1 MSFGADI
8 AEFVNQQ
15 LHHFGFNTEYIVS
28 ELIVSVLIFLFFIL
42 VGWIVYRLFEHYLVG
57 FAHKTK
63 TKLDDE
69 ILKNI
74 KKPIYA
80 FVFIFGARYALEFL
94 SFIQEYSHIMNSMF
108 YFAEIFLIAFIITRV
123 INVLLAW
130 YAERRSGEKMS
141 EHFIYVIRNMI
152 NGLVALFAFLFILW
166 IFEIDLSGAIVGL
179 GVGGIII
186 GFALQSVLVDFFSA
200 FSIYFDRPFEIGDF
214 VVIGEY
220 SGTIK
225 KITLKSTRIK
235 LLQGEE
241 LVMSNTVLSSS
252 SVRNY
257 KKMRRRRISF
267 SFGVTYDTDIDK
279 LKKIPE
285 IIKSIIDRK
294 KLKHL
299 DQLDR
304 VHFTEFGD
312 FSLKFEIVYYMNTQ
326 DYVKY
331 RDTQQSINFG
341 IREAFEKEGIEMA
354 FPTQTIHL
362 GKNET

>member
-1 MSFGADI
+1 M
-8 AEFVNQQ
+8 
-15 LHHFGFNTEYIVS
+15 
-28 ELIVSVLIFLFFIL
+28 
-42 VGWIVYRLFEHYLVG
+42 
-57 FAHKTK
+57 
-63 TKLDDE
+63 
-69 ILKNI
+69 
-74 KKPIYA
+74 
-80 FVFIFGARYALEFL
+80 ARA
-94 SFIQEYSHIMNSMF
+94 
-108 YFAEIFLIAFIITRV
+108 A
-123 INVLLAW
+123 
-130 YAERRSGEKMS
+130 
-141 EHFIYVIRNMI
+141 
-152 NGLVALFAFLFILW
+152 
-166 IFEIDLSGAIVGL
+166 
-179 GVGGIII
+179 
-186 GFALQSVLVDFFSA
+186 
-200 FSIYFDRPFEIGDF
+200 
-214 VVIGEY
+214 VIGP
-220 SGTIK
+220 
-225 KITLKSTRIK
+225 
-235 LLQGEE
+235 
-241 LVMSNTVLSSS
+241 
-252 SVRNY
+252 
-257 KKMRRRRISF
+257 